1 MEVKV
6 KENKIYNGKQN
17 IFQSHEENWLK
28 KKIGQKNS
36 KELEPKCFGFD
47 RVFLVFLK
55 DGASELCV
63 IVTTL
68 MFKIF
73 EEERTPEQW
82 KVARIYPF
90 FKKRDKEKKSNLCS
104 FTKVYEKLLLH
115 WFQKIQEKE
124 NVDLKGRSQYGF
136 KKNFYRNSFP

>member
-1 MEVKV
+1 
-6 KENKIYNGKQN
+6 
-17 IFQSHEENWLK
+17 
-28 KKIGQKNS
+28 
-36 KELEPKCFGFD
+36 
-47 RVFLVFLK
+47 LVFLK

-82 KVARIYPF
+82 KVARIFPF

-124 NVDLKGRSQYGF
+124 NVDLKGSSQYGF
-136 KKNFYRNSFP
+136 KKNFSTETASLEIQTKMKLSNASHNLKDLLSSF